1 MAMRSQGPPTTP
13 AKKLR
18 PDTLKR
24 VMASFAPYRVKVVA
38 TVVLVAVSVLLG
50 LLPPWFL
57 RVIVDQGLAK
67 DDLHVTALF
76 SIYTIVA
83 TILASLLSYA
93 YGYISVVVG
102 QDILRDL
109 RNALF
114 RHLQGM
120 SLRFFTST
128 RTGEIQSRLMSDV
141 GGVQSVVS
149 DVVTNALANIG
160 IVVASIIAMIALD
173 WRLTLLSVGVIPI
186 FAYLSSRAGLYAR
199 DVRKGTQEQTAEL
212 TALMQETLSVSGVL
226 LTKTSGR
233 RSLVEAKFG
242 RENETLASWQVK
254 SSMII
259 YFFFGLIRMIFS
271 ITPALVYWLAAYLM
285 RLDGHAITIGTLVAF
300 TALQSRMFFPLSA
313 ILSSQVEISSAM
325 ALFDRIYEYLDL
337 PQEITDKPG
346 ALLLGP
352 REVVGDVEFRDV
364 QFSYENASGGHTL
377 RDISFE
383 IEPGRLVALVGP
395 SGAGKTTLT
404 YLLARLYD
412 VDSGAVL
419 IDGHDVRDLKL
430 ESIESFVGAVTQET
444 YLVHDTIRENLRYA
458 NPDATDEQIEEATKA
473 AQIHDHI
480 ASLPEG
486 YGTVVGERGYKLSG
500 GEKQRVAIAR
510 AILKNPRIL
519 ILDEATS
526 ALDTQSER
534 QIQASIN
541 RLTEGRT
548 TFAIAHR
555 LSTILSADLILVL
568 QDGRIVERGKHK
580 ELLAKGGLYA
590 KLYRD
595 QFSADPALATAGAE
609 AESQP

>member
-1 MAMRSQGPPTTP
+1 MRSQGPPTTP